1 MFLTLFTVSIIILL
15 TYTFSKRGLNELFI
29 SESKKYFEQSIRLSQ
44 TIFDYEIEKILSVVN
59 SISLSANEL
68 QAIKEGN
75 SEFLENQLNKS
86 IVKSLDFM
94 AVIPSKKDDIA
105 LAGFFLYDITPL
117 VHELK
122 RVKTSSSKK
131 HLIKVKSNE
140 QTLVFIV
147 ITKGIVDP
155 KTGEV
160 IGLFAGGVELK
171 NNLKL
176 LNDIKKNT
184 KLEKIM
190 LLYNDDLIL
199 EDNEYGHGF
208 ASIERFG
215 AIEHFTDDM
224 DKLGYRAALYFDEQ
238 ESRLNIKMIL
248 QNDALES
255 IKKIIKRDLLII
267 SIFTLIVVMLFI
279 YLINQLLIRPM
290 ESLKIYAKEF
300 FENSNSEQKELSL
313 KIVEYQELANYLKQL
328 FKELYNNQ
336 QKLLK
341 AKEKMSKD
349 YKLIQELN
357 DNLEMK
363 VAQKTREL
371 QDLNDNLTQKV
382 GLEVENNRK
391 KDQQMMQQARYAA
404 LGEMIA
410 NIAHQWRQP
419 LCAISAAISAIKLQK
434 DLKMLNDETFE
445 YYYNMMLSNTD
456 FLSETINTF
465 RSFFKNDLEKKPFN
479 LVKSMEDTLM
489 IISST
494 FKDNNIQIVTDFNQ
508 RELMVL
514 GSSTEL
520 SQVFINIL
528 NNAKDVMLEKK
539 DQEKKVFIRSTQI
552 ENENIIFIIDNGG
565 GIPEEI
571 IQKVFDPYFT
581 TKHQSQGTGIGL
593 YMSKEIVERKF
604 DGLLSVQNTHFKHE
618 TQTFMGACFRIALPV
633 IKQKA

>member
-44 TIFDYEIEKILSVVN
+44 TIFDYEVEKILSVVN
-59 SISLSANEL
+59 SISLSSSEI
-68 QAIKEGN
+68 QAIKEGDTK
-75 SEFLENQLNKS
+75 FLENQLNKS
-86 IVKSLDFM
+86 VVKSLDFM
-94 AVIPSKKDDIA
+94 AVIPSENDNIA
-105 LAGFFLYDITPL
+105 LGGLFLYDITPL
-117 VHELK
+117 VQELK

-131 HLIKVKSNE
+131 HLIKVISNE

-160 IGLFAGGVELK
+160 IGVFAGGIELK

-199 EDNEYGHGF
+199 EDNEYGNGF
-208 ASIERFG
+208 ASIQSFG
-215 AIEHFTDDM
+215 TIEHFNSDT
-224 DKLGYRAALYFDEQ
+224 DKLGYRAALYFDEN

-255 IKKIIKRDLLII
+255 IKKIIKRDLIII
-267 SIFTLIVVMLFI
+267 SIFTLSAVTLFI

-419 LCAISAAISAIKLQK
+419 LCAISAAISAVKLQK

-479 LVKSMEDTLM
+479 MVKSMEDTLM

-494 FKDNNIQIVTDFNQ
+494 FKDNNIQMVTDFNQ

-528 NNAKDVMLEKK
+528 NNAKDVMLDKK
-539 DQEKKVFIRSTQI
+539 DQERKVFIRSTQI
-552 ENENIIFIIDNGG
+552 EDENIIFIIDNGG

-604 DGLLSVQNTHFKHE
+604 DGLLSVQNTNFKHG

-633 IKQKA
+633 IKEKA